1 MQGFKAKA
9 GRKSLKR
16 TLGAVAVVS
25 AVFAFTIPALADVKT
40 GVDAWS
46 RGDYASALH
55 EWQPYADK
63 GDADALFNL
72 GQAYKLG
79 RGVPQDM
86 VKAEMLY
93 AKAAA
98 KGHAQAGDNYGLL
111 LYQRGEKAAA
121 LPYLRAGADR
131 GNTSA
136 LYLMGLS
143 YFNADGV
150 AKDWVRAYALE
161 SLAAQPHGDVPGL
174 GVAQQALT
182 QMDQYIPLEDRQR
195 GISLAG
201 DLATQIEANRSR
213 LATATALGTPVNLAS
228 SAKPVTNA
236 APAGRMAPPEA
247 VNQPAAEGVRLAT
260 PVKAEAAPKPA
271 PVKAEAKPPVLA
283 KAEPKLAPKPE
294 APKAEPKSEPKPA
307 PKPALASGA
316 WKLQLGAFG
325 VAANADALWSK
336 VKALPQVAGHAR
348 QNVASGKVNRLLAA
362 GYSEDAAHSACS
374 QLSAKGISCL
384 AVKE

>member
-1 MQGFKAKA
+1 MV
-9 GRKSLKR
+9 
-16 TLGAVAVVS
+16 GAFS
-25 AVFAFTIPALADVKT
+25 AFTIPAQADVKT

-46 RGDYASALH
+46 RGDYATALR

-111 LYQRGEKAAA
+111 LYQRGEKTAA

-131 GNTSA
+131 GNSSA

-150 AKDWVRAYALE
+150 SKDWVRAYALE
-161 SLAAQPHGDVPGL
+161 SLAAQPHADVPAL

-182 QMDQYIPLEDRQR
+182 QMDQYIPMEDRQR
-195 GISLAG
+195 GIALASE
-201 DLATQIEANRSR
+201 LATQIEANRNR
-213 LATATALGTPVNLAS
+213 LATATALGTPVAM
-228 SAKPVTNA
+228 
-236 APAGRMAPPEA
+236 APAVKAPTPAARPAARMAPPEA
-247 VNQPAAEGVRLAT
+247 VNQPAPEAVQLAT
-260 PVKAEAAPKPA
+260 PTKAEPAPKPA
-271 PVKAEAKPPVLA
+271 PVKAETKAPVLA
-283 KAEPKLAPKPE
+283 KVEAKVPVKAEAPEAPRAPAEKPVAPKPV
-294 APKAEPKSEPKPA
+294 AKPA
-307 PKPALASGA
+307 PALAAGS

-325 VAANADALWSK
+325 VAANADALWGK

-348 QNVASGKVNRLLAA
+348 QNVPSGKVNRLLAA